1 MADCKST
8 DRHPQDGVSLSQT
21 DRELLLHLLERQDK
35 ESGSSSTGPGYRP
48 GSQLSTSLKGKSAPH
63 SGISKSSWNL
73 TARFRLPRIESLDHS
88 VCDIEGD
95 NGEGPPLDLLTDGL
109 FKGGA
114 VHSSILLAELL
125 ELLETDA
132 VWSPRNRTPAVNSQH
147 LSAFY
152 STASDTESLS
162 NDCDHLSVGTTESL
176 DAPEANF
183 PGDSC
188 SYEELEESLQLN
200 LDCKSEIDCEE
211 VGGVH
216 SQTTPVTREGSPSRV
231 PCIDR
236 LTPPHPVDDFLPSDL
251 PSTIS
256 PSHPF
261 LYPAK
266 ARSWP
271 RSGFRQRLKAP
282 LSEIFKKR
290 HSSNQL

>member
-1 MADCKST
+1 MPK
-8 DRHPQDGVSLSQT
+8 
-21 DRELLLHLLERQDK
+21 
-35 ESGSSSTGPGYRP
+35 
-48 GSQLSTSLKGKSAPH
+48 
-63 SGISKSSWNL
+63 
-73 TARFRLPRIESLDHS
+73 IESLDHS

-95 NGEGPPLDLLTDGL
+95 NGEQPSLDLLTDGL
-109 FKGGA
+109 CKGGA
-114 VHSSILLAELL
+114 FYSSILLAELL

-132 VWSPRNRTPAVNSQH
+132 VWSPRHRSPAVNSQH
-147 LSAFY
+147 LNAYY

-162 NDCDHLSVGTTESL
+162 SDCDHLSVGTTKSL
-176 DAPEANF
+176 GAPEANI

-188 SYEELEESLQLN
+188 SYEELVEALQLN

-216 SQTTPVTREGSPSRV
+216 SQTTLVTREGSPSRV

-251 PSTIS
+251 LSTIP
-256 PSHPF
+256 PSHPS
-261 LYPAK
+261 LYPVK

-271 RSGFRQRLKAP
+271 RSGFRQRFKAP

-290 HSSNQL
+290 HSSNHL